1 MNIRRLEKQDLEY
14 ANELRNKYIDFLR
27 QVYPHNL
34 KQQETW
40 FNITSDIYW
49 VVYEYIEGY
58 LSKDDY
64 DLLCIIGLTNV
75 NLKDKN
81 AELSLITQDYLIK
94 EYADFAL
101 DFVEKYAFEK
111 LSLNKLYITVFE
123 WDEKKIEYFKNR
135 YTLECFLR
143 EDVMYKGKYYNHY
156 YFSKLAKEYFK

>member
-1 MNIRRLEKQDLEY
+1 MLMIEPLLEKYFNEIISLRNSYIIYLRQDYYL
-14 ANELRNKYIDFLR
+14 NELKENKWYSLTKDQYFVILYNKKI
-27 QVYPHNL
+27 VGCVG
-34 KQQETW
+34 
-40 FNITSDIYW
+40 ITCLDMIHR
-49 VVYEYIEGY
+49 
-58 LSKDDY
+58 K
-64 DLLCIIGLTNV
+64 
-75 NLKDKN
+75 
-81 AELSLITQDYLIK
+81 AELSLITKDYLIK